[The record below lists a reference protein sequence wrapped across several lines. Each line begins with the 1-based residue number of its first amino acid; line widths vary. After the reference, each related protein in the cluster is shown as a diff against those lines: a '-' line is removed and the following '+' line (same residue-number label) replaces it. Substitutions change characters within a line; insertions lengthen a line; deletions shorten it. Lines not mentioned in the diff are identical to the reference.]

1 MRVAHSVGRGYFL
14 TLPATSLS
22 SSLPP
27 VFIQSTIFKKT
38 LQCSTEEI
46 ASLSRATDE
55 SAAQCVLLTCQVLR
69 DRLLATVRAQMDA
82 LLKVRRVGRR
92 EGRSVVYIFTHTR
105 HQTLRPIHR
114 PWRPSPSST
123 C

>member
-114 PWRPSPSST
+114 LWRPSPSST

>member
-1 MRVAHSVGRGYFL
+1 M

-27 VFIQSTIFKKT
+27 IFIQGTVVKKT

-46 ASLSRATDE
+46 ASLSRATNE

-82 LLKVRRVGRR
+82 LLKVRG
-92 EGRSVVYIFTHTR
+92 G
-105 HQTLRPIHR
+105 
-114 PWRPSPSST
+114 
-123 C
+123 